1 MTEQGLYTI
10 IERAVMLIRA
20 DEVYGPRL
28 SNCWLPAATWVEAI
42 NITGHIDAA
51 IAINVRKFNAAMS
64 RATSFGSV
72 MSRFDGMNRSGVFRV
87 TFSHQQFYYFTQ
99 ENKQIAYPSP
109 LNGRWKERVQDHAS
123 YVLVIP
129 PTRARP
135 AGAGEDTTS
144 TSTTTIAVTRDNE
157 PSGSSNIDEQP
168 SPRKRPRL
176 SEREDEVL
184 GESAMSYWPDSSE
197 ARKLF
202 RPRVT
207 RAAC

>member
-1 MTEQGLYTI
+1 MT
-10 IERAVMLIRA
+10 
-20 DEVYGPRL
+20 
-28 SNCWLPAATWVEAI
+28 
-42 NITGHIDAA
+42 
-51 IAINVRKFNAAMS
+51 
-64 RATSFGSV
+64 
-72 MSRFDGMNRSGVFRV
+72 FRV

-109 LNGRWKERVQDHAS
+109 LNGRWKKERVQDHHAS

-144 TSTTTIAVTRDNE
+144 TSTTTIAVNRDNE
-157 PSGSSNIDEQP
+157 PSGRSNIDEQP
-168 SPRKRPRL
+168 SPRKRPML

-207 RAAC
+207 TRAAGADDDDPTTELSNETAHAALEQRIKLLQSAHENENG